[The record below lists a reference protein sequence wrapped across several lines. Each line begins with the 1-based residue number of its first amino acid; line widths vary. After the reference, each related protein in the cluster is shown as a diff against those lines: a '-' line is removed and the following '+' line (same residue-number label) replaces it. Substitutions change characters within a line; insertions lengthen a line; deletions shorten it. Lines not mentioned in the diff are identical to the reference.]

1 MIVRSILVGLFA
13 YILGSIPFSYLF
25 GRIFQNIDL
34 REHGSGNV
42 GTTNALRVLGW
53 KLGLL
58 TLLFDM
64 LKGFIAVWVTKRYFT
79 ECSLIVP
86 SLAVILGHTFT
97 IFLKFKGGKGVATSA
112 GVFAALIPLSFLLAL
127 LVFIVVTTIF
137 KYVSLGSILAA
148 LTLST
153 VQFVV
158 FIRSGLQDPV
168 YFILALLVT
177 ILIIVK
183 HRENILRLLNGTE
196 NKISFKSSK

>member
-1 MIVRSILVGLFA
+1 MIVRSILIGLFA

-64 LKGFIAVWVTKRYFT
+64 LKGFIAVWITKKYFA

-112 GVFAALIPLSFLLAL
+112 GVFAALIPLSFLFAL
-127 LVFIVVTTIF
+127 LVFILVTTIS

-168 YFILALLVT
+168 YFILALVVT
-177 ILIIVK
+177 VLIIVK
-183 HRENILRLLNGTE
+183 HKGNISRLLNGTE